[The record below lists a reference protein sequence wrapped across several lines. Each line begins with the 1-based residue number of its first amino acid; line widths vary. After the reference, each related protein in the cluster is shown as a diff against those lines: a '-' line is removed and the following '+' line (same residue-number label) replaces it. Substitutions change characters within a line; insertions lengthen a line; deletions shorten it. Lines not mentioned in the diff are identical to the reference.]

1 VIFLV
6 LPLALVLGA
15 GFLIAFLW
23 ATRQGQFDDLETP
36 AIRLALEDDAT
47 LLNDKVPH
55 TNPTVGRRE
64 VPQQS

>member
-1 VIFLV
+1 MSVIFLV

-36 AIRLALEDDAT
+36 AIRLALEDDARIPGSRS
-47 LLNDKVPH
+47 DSSEPG
-55 TNPTVGRRE
+55 P
-64 VPQQS
+64 PAA

>member
-1 VIFLV
+1 MSVIFLV

-36 AIRLALEDDAT
+36 AIRLALEDDAQ
-47 LLNDKVPH
+47 PPR
-55 TNPTVGRRE
+55 PTAQGRGGQLPSKGE
-64 VPQQS
+64 G